1 MQVSVIVGTHNEVE
15 YIPSLLDNLVAITEA
30 APFESEII
38 VVDDHS
44 DHPSILEAFDKHRDK
59 IHVFSHAV
67 NGNFGAHKTYMSSLA
82 SAPWI
87 LNLDADEAISLDL
100 FCYFKELID
109 ANPDYDAYAIPRVN
123 LIDDLPLWYV
133 KEWGCS
139 VTSFPE
145 ISSVHHKPVATDQ
158 LALWVNY
165 GLIQSETGSDIVI
178 RDPVVAWPD
187 YQVRLYKADP
197 AIVWSKVVHEQL
209 TGYKNLGV
217 LPPELEYALW
227 HQKTFDRQRAQN
239 LSYSSMSTL

>member
-1 MQVSVIVGTHNEVE
+1 MQVSVIVGTHNEFE
-15 YIPSLLDNLVAITEA
+15 YIPTLLDNLVEMVNA

-38 VVDDHS
+38 VVDDNS
-44 DHPSILEAFDKHRDK
+44 DHPSILKSFEQYRNQ
-59 IHVFSHAV
+59 IQVFSHAV

-139 VTSFPE
+139 ITSFPE
-145 ISSVHHKPVATDQ
+145 ISSVHQKPVAPDQ
-158 LALWVNY
+158 LALWHAY
-165 GLIQSETGSDIVI
+165 GLIQTETDTEMVI

-187 YQVRLYKADP
+187 HQVRLYKADL
-197 AIVWSKVVHEQL
+197 AIVWTKVVHEQL

-217 LPPELEYALW
+217 LPSQLEYALW
-227 HQKTFDRQRAQN
+227 HQKTFARQHAQN
-239 LSYSSMSTL
+239 TSYSAMR